1 MRLVF
6 FFNVFCDISFGD
18 DHGTYLEN
26 LNVNLRQYFILI
38 HFVEGYLLMMI
49 MIVGLMQVVDFLVIF
64 SCDFRRCV
72 LSTLVSDFLLAA
84 DSLTTGF

>member
-6 FFNVFCDISFGD
+6 SIFCDISFGD

-64 SCDFRRCV
+64 SCDFRRYV

-84 DSLTTGF
+84 ASLTTGL